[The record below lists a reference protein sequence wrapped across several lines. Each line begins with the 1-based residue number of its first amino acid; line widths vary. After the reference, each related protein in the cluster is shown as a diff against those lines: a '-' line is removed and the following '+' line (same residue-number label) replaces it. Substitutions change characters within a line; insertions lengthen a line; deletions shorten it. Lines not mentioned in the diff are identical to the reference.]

1 MKLLTVREVCAL
13 LRISRTSL
21 YDWLAAGRFPKP
33 IHLQP
38 NVPRWREDD
47 VRAWIDSREAA

>member
-13 LRISRTSL
+13 LQISRTSL

-33 IHLQP
+33 IHLKQ
-38 NVPRWREDD
+38 NVPRWRESD
-47 VRAWIDSREAA
+47 VLAWLESREAA